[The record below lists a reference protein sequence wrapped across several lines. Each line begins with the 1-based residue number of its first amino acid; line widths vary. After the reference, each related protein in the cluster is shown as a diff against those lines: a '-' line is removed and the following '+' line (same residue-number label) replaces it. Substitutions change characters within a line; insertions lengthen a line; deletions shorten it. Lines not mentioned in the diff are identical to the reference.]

1 MKIPSDAVIP
11 QKKPELYTRV
21 ALTRNVPE
29 EKLKRGDLAWVI
41 EYLEHP
47 EGGEDGAIIEIFN
60 ALGESLRI
68 ATVPVSAIAPLR
80 PDQVPAVGELAIAG

>member
-1 MKIPSDAVIP
+1 M
-11 QKKPELYTRV
+11 KPELYTRV

-29 EKLKRGDLAWVI
+29 EKLKRGDLAWMI

-47 EGGEDGAIIEIFN
+47 EDGEASAIIEIFN

-68 ATVPVSAIAPLR
+68 ATVPISAIAPFGLTKCWLCVNWQS
-80 PDQVPAVGELAIAG
+80 QVRFGCCSF